1 MQAEVEALSVEQW
14 MELGDKIGQLGLD
27 ILRGSP
33 IQTTRK
39 GFADPRILAEM
50 LMARTLSN
58 FKGVTFLLNNDLVV
72 EARILARCC
81 YENSFWIAALV
92 QDGDKFAAKMRR
104 DDVRSRRSR
113 SEAML
118 KKYHSEL
125 PDPIKETL
133 RNQIRR
139 MNREQLLPKSLNPQN
154 IAQTGPLDR
163 RYEVY
168 SQLSADAGHPSLTSL
183 LPRYATQTVE
193 NGQVVLG
200 ADLFPSPKAKEIFQ
214 TWDWACDAVLLACAG
229 VNEIKGGTPAGHR
242 LEAVLKQYEALKVR
256 PRSHSGASNAETA
269 R

>member
-1 MQAEVEALSVEQW
+1 MQAEAKALSVKQW
-14 MELGDKIGQLGLD
+14 MELGDAIGQLGLD

-33 IQTTRK
+33 ITTTRK

-58 FKGVTFLLNNDLVV
+58 FKGVIFLLNNDLVL

-113 SEAML
+113 SKGML
-118 KKYHSEL
+118 TKYHSEF
-125 PDPIKETL
+125 PDDIKETL

-154 IAQTGPLDR
+154 IAQSGPLSR

-183 LPRYATQTVE
+183 LPRYATKAME
-193 NGQVVLG
+193 NGQIVLG
-200 ADLFPSPKAKEIFQ
+200 ADLFPSPKGEEILQ
-214 TWDWACDAVLLACAG
+214 TWGWACDAVLLACAG
-229 VNEIKGGTPAGHR
+229 VNEILGGTPAGHR
-242 LEAVLKQYEALKVR
+242 LEAVLNQYEALKVR
-256 PRSHSGASNAETA
+256 PHLHSGAPDAETA